1 MIVRDEY
8 KNKKSFLIFKTP
20 NFCIDPE
27 KSNMPI
33 VSPEEVE
40 ILAYR
45 LYKQKEPYEKMIW
58 RLAELCLT
66 IQMNIEDNY
75 EKKSCNIDAFETVDD
90 FVEHLKFKSIISP
103 KEDIIRP
110 YADKLFSYQPE
121 KSKLHWYI
129 AEKTLVFERLKDRV
143 DDHF

>member
-1 MIVRDEY
+1 
-8 KNKKSFLIFKTP
+8 
-20 NFCIDPE
+20 
-27 KSNMPI
+27 MPI

-58 RLAELCLT
+58 RLAELCLQ
-66 IQMNIEDNY
+66 IQMNIEDSY

-90 FVEHLKFKSIISP
+90 FVEHLKFKSIVHP
-103 KEDIIRP
+103 NDDVIRP
-110 YADKLFSYQPE
+110 YAERLFSYQPE

-129 AEKTLVFERLKDRV
+129 AEKTLVFEKLKERIDFGR
-143 DDHF
+143 